1 MFTFKRKTAPIYEAT
16 KGRVYVFR
24 LTIGGEY
31 VYKVGMCHSD
41 RTTDR
46 FMEVL
51 KSYFTTYRYVPE
63 AKILKFKEFE
73 NPLLVEKH
81 LHKEL
86 EEYRYRFPKK
96 FDGHTEFFSEIDI
109 NYLLEYIENFT
120 YEQLLDC
127 TTIPEEE
134 YKAIQLLITEEST
147 EEEIPF

>member
-1 MFTFKRKTAPIYEAT
+1 MFTFKKNTVPIYEAT

-24 LTIGGEY
+24 LTIRGEY

-51 KSYFTTYRYVPE
+51 KSYFSTYRYVPE
-63 AKILKFKEFE
+63 AKILKFKEFD

-86 EEYRYRFPKK
+86 EEYRYKFPKK

-109 NYLLEYIENFT
+109 DYLLEYLDNFY
-120 YEQLLDC
+120 YELLLDRKS
-127 TTIPEEE
+127 IPEDE
-134 YKAIQLLITEEST
+134 YKAIQLLIAEESI